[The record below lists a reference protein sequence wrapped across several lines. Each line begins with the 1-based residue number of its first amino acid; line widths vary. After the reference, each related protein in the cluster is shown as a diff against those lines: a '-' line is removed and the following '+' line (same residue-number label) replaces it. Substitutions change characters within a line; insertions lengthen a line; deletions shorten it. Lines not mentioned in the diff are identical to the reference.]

1 MKVWSI
7 LEIDAIFE
15 FSNPE
20 LVVLHIS
27 TIIQACLTQKWQHVT
42 SFE

>member
-1 MKVWSI
+1 MRIWSI

-20 LVVLHIS
+20 LVVLQIF
-27 TIIQACLTQKWQHVT
+27 TIIRPSLTQK
-42 SFE
+42 